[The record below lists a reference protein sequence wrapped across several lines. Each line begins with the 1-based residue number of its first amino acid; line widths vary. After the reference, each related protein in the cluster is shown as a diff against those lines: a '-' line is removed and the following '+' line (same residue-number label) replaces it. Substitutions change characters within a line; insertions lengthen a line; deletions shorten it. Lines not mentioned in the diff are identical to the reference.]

1 MNDMIQILIDKVSQL
16 IAFYN
21 SMVENSKKIH
31 ELDDAASDVNVYI
44 AVDNGI
50 DTGKVIYK
58 PSEVSKLEFDN
69 IAGMQL
75 GRMPNSSTIFI
86 EDLNKNIL
94 TSLDLSFLNGN
105 NVSLIVNHSTNELQL
120 LDYEGNIISVIPLS
134 DLIIPKTKEL
144 FSHILTAGDIANPII
159 DLTLPNAPDL
169 NEWEFLYIN
178 SGAVSPE
185 SYSVSGT
192 TLSIDTAKLAYPVQ
206 VGRVVT
212 YRYMY

>member
-1 MNDMIQILIDKVSQL
+1 
-16 IAFYN
+16 
-21 SMVENSKKIH
+21 
-31 ELDDAASDVNVYI
+31 
-44 AVDNGI
+44 
-50 DTGKVIYK
+50 
-58 PSEVSKLEFDN
+58 
-69 IAGMQL
+69 
-75 GRMPNSSTIFI
+75 
-86 EDLNKNIL
+86 
-94 TSLDLSFLNGN
+94 NGN

-144 FSHILTAGDIANPII
+144 FSHILTAGDITNPII
-159 DLTLPNAPDL
+159 NLTLPNAPDL

-192 TLSIDTAKLAYPVQ
+192 SLSIDTAKLAYPVQ
-206 VGRVVT
+206 AGRVVT